1 MGLKLS
7 LLFYLQILFIYCSPV
22 VFVIK
27 NYDTFEAKL
36 VMSTL
41 SPEDEESE
49 CQRSKS
55 LVQINSQQ
63 KNIEI
68 QRTNTDVVAHQHQ
81 ENDSIESDSNLML
94 LGKRNLSAMNSVDFE
109 FSINNQVS
117 MDVLRKK
124 RKTSTD
130 LRDTHLPNMPNSSDQ
145 TKPSLPIH
153 IDLESENIDVV
164 FQEDSIK
171 IDAFNVNNNSKDSEK
186 QEAKDYVNKRDH
198 RPKVRQVFNRC
209 FTGNTQPV
217 SYGEILAE
225 ASDEEI

>member
-1 MGLKLS
+1 M
-7 LLFYLQILFIYCSPV
+7 
-22 VFVIK
+22 IK

-41 SPEDEESE
+41 SPDDEESE
-49 CQRSKS
+49 YQRSQPM
-55 LVQINSQQ
+55 VQINSQH

-68 QRTNTDVVAHQHQ
+68 QRTNSDVVVHQHQ
-81 ENDSIESDSNLML
+81 EDDLNESGSNSTLRKRYLSTVNSIDI
-94 LGKRNLSAMNSVDFE
+94 E
-109 FSINNQVS
+109 FSINKQVA

-124 RKTSTD
+124 RRTSTD
-130 LRDTHLPNMPNSSDQ
+130 LRDTHLPNVANTSDR
-145 TKPSLPIH
+145 TEPSPPTVH
-153 IDLESENIDVV
+153 IDLESENIDVI

-171 IDAFNVNNNSKDSEK
+171 IDAISLNNNSEDSGR
-186 QEAKDYVNKRDH
+186 QEAKNVHVNERDH